1 MDTLWGLARALL
13 IGLLLAVLLLRIFED
28 RFIYFPF
35 KHAPTD
41 PDPRAQGLE
50 VEDVFLRTADGIEL
64 HAWYAAAPGAR
75 PDGRSYEPYGPYGR
89 FTLLYLHG
97 NAGNLSD
104 RIGNIA
110 FLRSLPVN
118 VLALD
123 YRGYGRSQGRPSE
136 AGLYRDAEAA
146 YDYLTATKDVP
157 VERLVVLGQ
166 SLGTAVAAE
175 LAARRSVAGLILEGG
190 FPSARRVAERVMWLP
205 VYWLMR
211 TRFDAASALRGLRLP
226 VLVAHCREDP
236 VIPFD
241 LGEELFRAANE
252 PKTFVELPGACHE
265 PLYVGDAEG
274 YAARLREFL
283 SRLELPQGKD

>member
-1 MDTLWGLARALL
+1 METLWGLARALL

-41 PDPRAQGLE
+41 TDPRAQGLE
-50 VEDVFLRTADGIEL
+50 VEDVFIRAADGIEL

-75 PDGRSYEPYGPYGR
+75 
-89 FTLLYLHG
+89 FTLLYFHG

-104 RIGNIA
+104 RVGNIA
-110 FLRSLPVN
+110 FLRGLPVN

-146 YDYLTATKDVP
+146 YDYLTRIRGVP
-157 VERLVVLGQ
+157 PERLVVLGQ
-166 SLGTAVAAE
+166 SLGTAVAVE
-175 LAARRSVAGLILEGG
+175 LAMRRTVAGLILEGG

-205 VYWLMR
+205 GVHWLMR
-211 TRFDAASALRGLRLP
+211 TRFDAASALKQLHLPFDGAQGTPSGSRGVP
-226 VLVAHCREDP
+226 VLVAHCRADP

-274 YAARLREFL
+274 YAARLRAFL
-283 SRLELPQGKD
+283 SRLEAG

>member
-13 IGLLLAVLLLRIFED
+13 IGLLLAVLLLRVFED
-28 RFIYFPF
+28 RFIYFPST
-35 KHAPTD
+35 HSSAD

-50 VEDVFLRTADGIEL
+50 VEDVFIRAADGIEL

-75 PDGRSYEPYGPYGR
+75 PDGRPYGR

-110 FLRSLPVN
+110 FLRGLPVN

-123 YRGYGRSQGRPSE
+123 YRGYGRSQGRPGE

-146 YDYLTATKDVP
+146 YDYLTAAKGVP

-166 SLGTAVAAE
+166 SLGTAVAVG
-175 LAARRSVAGLILEGG
+175 LAARRPVAGLILEGG

-205 VYWLMR
+205 GVHWLMR
-211 TRFDAASALRGLRLP
+211 TRFDAASALRGLHLP

-283 SRLELPQGKD
+283 SRLDAGQRVSF